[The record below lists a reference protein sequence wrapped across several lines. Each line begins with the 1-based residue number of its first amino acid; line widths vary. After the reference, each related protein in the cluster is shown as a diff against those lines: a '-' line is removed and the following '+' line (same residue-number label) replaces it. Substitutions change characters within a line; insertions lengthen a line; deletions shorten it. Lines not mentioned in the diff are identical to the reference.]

1 MMVKS
6 RDGLNLVVAV
16 AVLLLAGTTF
26 CEALSS
32 LTSSSSSS
40 FAPSS
45 SSCLLF
51 SVIRRQRESSTALSY
66 KSQDD
71 DDDDAIHNNGDEH
84 RREGPDW
91 RDFRAKLVMQYQRS
105 TAEQGDNEGSS
116 PSSLVLPNETEA
128 DKTYQ
133 EQSWAY
139 ESQDVIE
146 KGSLIVSR

>member
-32 LTSSSSSS
+32 LTSSNS

-45 SSCLLF
+45 SSSCLLS

-66 KSQDD
+66 KSRDD
-71 DDDDAIHNNGDEH
+71 DNDDAIHNNGNEH
-84 RREGPDW
+84 RREEPDW

-116 PSSLVLPNETEA
+116 PTSLVLPNEIEG